1 MSNIEGGTSVAGRA
15 VVSRQR
21 AIRTF
26 AGTAAIILTAL
37 TLTACGGK
45 NKSSS
50 ATAGPGA
57 ASPSARASMPTVST
71 TTSTSSATG
80 TTGAD
85 DPASLYRSGKY
96 ASAFESAKSRASR
109 ATGAE
114 KERLSLIAG
123 MSAAAMDRNTDAIVW
138 LRPLTSSSNDEI
150 AGRASAGVGLI
161 EAEEGRNAS
170 AIPYL
175 TAASEKLTGDE
186 AAKAR
191 FYLAESQGAI
201 GKSTEASASYRAAAS
216 AAKDS
221 KLRRLANERLSLNA
235 YTVQLGSYR
244 DMGKANQV
252 ASSASSRTR
261 AAGLPAPRV
270 VTKSL
275 PDGRS
280 VFAVQ
285 VGVYREMSRA
295 QADKVRLGG
304 DAVVTRTKG

>member
-1 MSNIEGGTSVAGRA
+1 MSNIEGGTSISGRA
-15 VVSRQR
+15 VMSRQR
-21 AIRTF
+21 AIRTL

-57 ASPSARASMPTVST
+57 AAPSGRTSMPTVST
-71 TTSTSSATG
+71 TTPTSGVAS
-80 TTGAD
+80 AD

-96 ASAFESAKSRASR
+96 ASAFESAKSRAAR

-175 TAASEKLTGDE
+175 SAASEKLTGDE

-295 QADKVRLGG
+295 QADKARLGG